1 MDRDM
6 SNRTYYIAPSGAP
19 VTFGD
24 VLNWIFKDLCF
35 YNGRRDDYGYL
46 AILKTEKEARKA
58 TLAAGPHVPRVGL
71 GLDCGM
77 TRGER
82 GDRHFSVYFNGEEIG
97 LWAKTSQGWK
107 FERC

>member
-1 MDRDM
+1 MNIDTRN
-6 SNRTYYIAPSGAP
+6 SVHHIAPSGAT

-24 VLNWIFKDLCF
+24 VLHWVFADLCY
-35 YNGRRDDYGYL
+35 YNGRRDDYGHL
-46 AILKTEKEARKA
+46 ATVKTEKEARKS
-58 TLAAGPHVPRVGL
+58 TLIAGPHAPARGL

-82 GDRHFSVYFNGEEIG
+82 GDRHFWVYFNGEEIG